1 MNDANVEGG
10 AALQPGERLDDLL
23 THNLKIIQSPEV
35 FSFSLDAVL
44 LARFAGIP
52 PRGRV
57 LDLCTGNGV
66 IPLLLSTRTE
76 ANIDGVEIQPRLAD
90 MAARSVR
97 LNGLEERISIIEQD
111 LREWRVGGEREL
123 YDAVTVNPPYL
134 PLRSGD
140 HKGNHHQAMARHE
153 LGCKLEDVVAA
164 CARSVRRGGRVSMV
178 HRPSR
183 LADIIDLMR
192 KHKLEPKRIRF
203 VHPRVEAEA
212 NMVLI
217 EATREGRPE
226 VRLLPPVIVYGDDGD
241 YTPELLAVFYGEAAE
256 LPGFK
261 RTNGRAHGPSYT
273 GKPEEETP

>member
-1 MNDANVEGG
+1 MRLE
-10 AALQPGERLDDLL
+10 PGERLDDLL

-44 LARFAGIP
+44 LARFAGVP

-66 IPLLLSTRTE
+66 IPLLLTTRT
-76 ANIDGVEIQPRLAD
+76 AATIDGVEIQPRLAD
-90 MAARSVR
+90 MAQRSVR
-97 LNGLEERISIIEQD
+97 LNGLEDRVTIMEGD
-111 LREWRVGGEREL
+111 LREWKAEGEL

-134 PLRSGD
+134 PLQSGD
-140 HKGNHHQAMARHE
+140 HKDNVHQAMARHE

-183 LADIIDLMR
+183 LVDIIDLMR
-192 KHKLEPKRIRF
+192 RHKLEPKRIRF
-203 VHPRVEAEA
+203 VHPRKEAEA

-217 EATREGRPE
+217 EATREGKPE
-226 VRLLPPVIVYGDDGD
+226 ARLLPPVIVYGDDGD
-241 YTPELLAVFYGEAAE
+241 YTPELLSVFYGEAAE

-261 RTNGRAHGPSYT
+261 RHNGRAHGPSYA
-273 GKPEEETP
+273 GERKQEESR

>member
-1 MNDANVEGG
+1 MNEENVEGR
-10 AALQPGERLDDLL
+10 ARLEPGERLDDLL

-44 LARFAGIP
+44 LARFAGVP

-66 IPLLLSTRTE
+66 IPLLLTTRT
-76 ANIDGVEIQPRLAD
+76 AAAIDGVEIQPRLAD
-90 MAARSVR
+90 MAQRSVR
-97 LNGLEERISIIEQD
+97 LNGLEDRVTIIEGD
-111 LREWRVGGEREL
+111 LREWNAPGEL
-123 YDAVTVNPPYL
+123 YDSVTVNPPYL
-134 PLRSGD
+134 PLQSGD
-140 HKGNHHQAMARHE
+140 HKGNVHQAMARHE
-153 LGCKLEDVVAA
+153 LGCRLEDVVAA

-183 LADIIDLMR
+183 LVDIIDLMR
-192 KHKLEPKRIRF
+192 RHKLEPKRIRF
-203 VHPRVEAEA
+203 VHPRKEAEA

-217 EATREGRPE
+217 EATREGKPE

-261 RTNGRAHGPSYT
+261 RHNGRAHGPSYA
-273 GKPEEETP
+273 GKGKREEGE